1 MLYFTTS
8 GILVA
13 LSLLLK
19 KSERKQN
26 ALRSLIMAIIAYECY
41 LCLLAGVL
49 TTLHIPVSAA
59 TVSVCNI
66 CCIVGTGLLL
76 YKQKQIQS
84 YFVDYKDMLFLLFL
98 GGIIAFLF
106 IQRFTP
112 DMDRILFGT
121 SDPATHLKMAM
132 NFIHNKAVDGMY
144 IGQLI
149 NGLFIDSMRIIFSDE
164 LIYKSF
170 LIQYGF
176 NFFLSGAMLW
186 AVLQKY
192 QTGAVMRLFVYAVTI
207 AYTLGY
213 PYNDFLYGF
222 VYLQMTITVI
232 CYLIGLMQDFMEKPA
247 NIWVWGIFTGAG
259 CLAVSIGYTLL
270 APPVYLSILGLVAYK
285 AHQEKW
291 LTASRRFLFSRRFL
305 LCALNIFFIPCF
317 LTIWIIFVLPAIH
330 GSLPSYGFAMSA
342 TEGAIYRNFFSDF
355 LLFVVPAIYGI
366 VSRYKLKK
374 VSLLSFLWPIFGVY
388 YTLFLTLMLSGK
400 ITTYYFY
407 KLNYLL
413 WMLLICSFTV
423 GMHALW
429 KKEKALFVILIS
441 PLLLLT
447 GIYSS
452 GFEEKLREADMNRI
466 PFADSAAFF
475 RVYAFNTTLQENSY
489 LISDGLIDICSKIH
503 DAKEIDSAVFIGY
516 WQDLYWY
523 EALTD
528 QRFDGLHFYTYTDLM
543 ERFQAGEYG
552 AYAVIQKK
560 KTRKKMKPY
569 RDYIDA
575 HLIYENKDVWLI
587 QRNER
592 E

>member
-1 MLYFTTS
+1 MLYFITS

-132 NFIHNKAVDGMY
+132 NFLNNKAVDGMY

-149 NGLFIDSMRIIFSDE
+149 NGLFIDGMRAIFPDE
-164 LIYKSF
+164 LVYKSF

-192 QTGAVMRLFVYAVTI
+192 QTGVVMRLFVYAVTI

-232 CYLIGLMQDFMEKPA
+232 CYLIGLMQDFMEKPV
-247 NIWVWGIFTGAG
+247 NIWVWGVFTGAG
-259 CLAVSIGYTLL
+259 CLAVSIGYTLF

-291 LTASRRFLFSRRFL
+291 LTSSRRLLFSRRFV
-305 LCALNIFFIPCF
+305 LCSLNLFLIPCF
-317 LTIWIIFVLPAIH
+317 LTIWIIFVLPTIH
-330 GSLPSYGFAMSA
+330 GSVPPYGSAMNA
-342 TEGAIYRNFFSDF
+342 AEGAIYRNLFSDF
-355 LLFVVPAIYGI
+355 LLFAVPAIYGI
-366 VSRYKLKK
+366 INSYKPKK
-374 VSLLSFLWPIFGVY
+374 ISFLSFFWPILGVY
-388 YTLFLTLMLSGK
+388 YFVFLALMLSGN

-407 KLNYLL
+407 KFNYLL
-413 WMLLICSFTV
+413 WMAVMCSFV
-423 GMHALW
+423 AGMHALW
-429 KKEKALFVILIS
+429 KKEKKLFLIFVS
-441 PLLLLT
+441 SVLLLV

-452 GFEEKLREADMNRI
+452 GFEETQQEADINRV
-466 PFADSAAFF
+466 PYADSTVFF
-475 RVYAFNTTLQENSY
+475 RVYAFNTIVKENSY
-489 LISDGLIDICSKIH
+489 QIPDGLIDICGKIH
-503 DAKEIDSAVFIGY
+503 NADEMSSAIFIGY

-523 EALTD
+523 EALAD
-528 QRFDGLHFYTYTDLM
+528 QRFEELYLLTYTDLM
-543 ERFQAGEYG
+543 ERFQSGEYG

-560 KTRKKMKPY
+560 KTSKEMKPY
-569 RDYIDA
+569 RDYIA
-575 HLIYENKDVWLI
+575 ERLIYENDYAWLI
-587 QRNER
+587 QRNEG